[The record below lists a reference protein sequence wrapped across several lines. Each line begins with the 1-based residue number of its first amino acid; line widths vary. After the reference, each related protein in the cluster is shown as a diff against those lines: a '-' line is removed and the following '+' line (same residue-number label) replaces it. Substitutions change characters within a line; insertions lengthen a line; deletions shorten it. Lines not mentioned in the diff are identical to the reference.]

1 MTDDEWRGIIQS
13 FIRRKGQV
21 AKKTPTSSS
30 EFTDAERRR
39 WATKVFQ
46 PDKDISNA
54 DWPKRTDD
62 LLQYWTP
69 EPGGFKASD
78 LRDEKKILERSK
90 EVDALVKKH
99 RRLRKKKDS
108 AT

>member
-1 MTDDEWRGIIQS
+1 M
-13 FIRRKGQV
+13 
-21 AKKTPTSSS
+21 AKKKYTYSS

-39 WATKVFQ
+39 ATKVFQ

-78 LRDEKKILERSK
+78 LRDEKKIQERRR
-90 EVDALVKKH
+90 EIDAIVKKRFPDSDYA

>member
-1 MTDDEWRGIIQS
+1 MTDDKWRGIIQS

-39 WATKVFQ
+39 ATKVFQ

-90 EVDALVKKH
+90 EIDALVKKH